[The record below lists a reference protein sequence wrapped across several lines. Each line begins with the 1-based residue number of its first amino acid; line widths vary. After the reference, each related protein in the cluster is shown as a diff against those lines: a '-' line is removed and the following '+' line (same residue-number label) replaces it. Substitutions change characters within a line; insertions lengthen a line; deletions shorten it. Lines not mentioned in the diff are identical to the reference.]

1 MNLCAGNWLIFQK
14 KEIRRKKPIKW
25 MPIDVFHYQHKKI
38 QFKII
43 KKKLLYHRTKSL
55 KKNDI
60 FNLVS

>member
-38 QFKII
+38 QFKNI
-43 KKKLLYHRTKSL
+43 KKNFCTIAQKVSN
-55 KKNDI
+55 KK
-60 FNLVS
+60 